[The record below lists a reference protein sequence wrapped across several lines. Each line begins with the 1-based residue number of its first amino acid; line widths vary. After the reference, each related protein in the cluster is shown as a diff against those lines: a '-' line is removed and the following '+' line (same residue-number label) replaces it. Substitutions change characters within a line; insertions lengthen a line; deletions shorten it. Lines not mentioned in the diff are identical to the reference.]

1 MLAIPEGVSVI
12 GLGKL
17 GACVAACLAH
27 KGFQVIGVDV
37 NQTSVDLVNAGR
49 APVMEPG
56 LDEMIAA
63 NRQRLKAT
71 TNYAEAIAATEAT
84 LIVVPTPS
92 DDDGAFSLTYVHEA
106 GRQIGAALRN
116 RNKYHLVVLTSTVLP
131 GSTEYGLMP
140 VLEAESGKSCGP
152 DFGLCYSPEFIA
164 LGSVIH
170 DFLRPD
176 LILIGESD
184 ERAGSALAD
193 LYERACETHPPV
205 ARMSFMNAE
214 LTKLSVNTYVTMKIS
229 FANMLA
235 SICER
240 LPGGDVDVVTSALA
254 LDPRIGSKYL
264 KGAVSYGGPCF
275 PRDNKALAYLG
286 RQLDRPATLAEAT
299 DTYNRSVIDR
309 ILTIVEEAITPDDE
323 VAILGLA
330 YKPYTNVVE
339 EAAGLLLAGQL
350 ADRGVRVTVHD
361 PLAKDAAARVLGIRV
376 RYAATPADAIATA
389 TLVALM
395 SPDRVYT
402 QSDLLIKGLKP
413 GSVLLDAWRSMPHET
428 IERLGVRYIGVGR
441 ARGNGKADLLKRLWA
456 PPTTS
461 SKDRR

>member
-1 MLAIPEGVSVI
+1 
-12 GLGKL
+12 
-17 GACVAACLAH
+17 
-27 KGFQVIGVDV
+27 
-37 NQTSVDLVNAGR
+37 
-49 APVMEPG
+49 
-56 LDEMIAA
+56 MIAA
-63 NRQRLKAT
+63 NRPRLRAT
-71 TNYAEAIAATEAT
+71 TDYAEAIAATEAT

-92 DDDGAFSLTYVHEA
+92 EDDGAFSLTYVREA
-106 GRQIGAALRN
+106 GRQIGAALRG
-116 RNKYHLVVLTSTVLP
+116 RGGYHLVVLTSTVLP
-131 GSTEYGLMP
+131 GSTEYGLLP

-170 DFLRPD
+170 DFMRPD

-184 ERAGSALAD
+184 ERAGSALAG
-193 LYERACETHPPV
+193 LYEQACDTHPPV
-205 ARMSFMNAE
+205 ARMSFTNAE

-286 RQLDRPATLAEAT
+286 RQLGRPATLAEAT
-299 DTYNRSVIDR
+299 DTYNHSVIDR
-309 ILTIVEEAITPDDE
+309 ILTIVEEVITPDDE

-330 YKPYTNVVE
+330 YKPNTNVVE

-361 PLAKDAAARVLGIRV
+361 PLAKDAASRVLGTRV

-389 TLVALM
+389 TLVALL
-395 SPDRVYT
+395 SPDPVYT
-402 QSDLLIKGLKP
+402 KSDVLIKGLKH
-413 GSVLLDAWRSMPHET
+413 GSVFLDAWRSMPQET

-441 ARGNGKADLLKRLWA
+441 DDGSDRTDLLRRLWSA
-456 PPTTS
+456 PVS
-461 SKDRR
+461 SGTDHQ

>member
-37 NQTSVDLVNAGR
+37 NQTAVDLVNAGR
-49 APVMEPG
+49 APIMEPG
-56 LDEMIAA
+56 LEEMIAA
-63 NRQRLKAT
+63 NHQRLRAT
-71 TNYAEAIAATEAT
+71 TNYAEAISATDVT

-92 DDDGAFSLTYVHEA
+92 DDDGAFSLTFVRDA
-106 GRQIGAALRN
+106 GRQIGAALREH
-116 RNKYHLVVLTSTVLP
+116 RGYHLVVLTSTVLP

-140 VLEAESGKSCGP
+140 VLEAESGKACGP

-184 ERAGSALAD
+184 ERAGSALAAF
-193 LYERACETHPPV
+193 YERACETHPPI

-235 SICER
+235 AICER

-286 RQLDRPATLAEAT
+286 RKLERPATLAEAT
-299 DTYNRSVIDR
+299 DTYNRAVIDR
-309 ILTIVEEAITPDDE
+309 ILTTVEDAIGPHDE
-323 VAILGLA
+323 VAVLGLA
-330 YKPYTNVVE
+330 YKPNTNVTD

-350 ADRGVRVTVHD
+350 ADRGIRVTVHD
-361 PLAKDAAARVLGIRV
+361 PLANASASSVLGGRV
-376 RYAATPADAIATA
+376 RYAESLADAVSRAA
-389 TLVALM
+389 LVALM
-395 SPDRVYT
+395 TPDPVYT
-402 QSDLLIKGLKP
+402 ESGALMAALRP
-413 GSVLLDAWRSMPHET
+413 GSIVLDAWRALPQEQ
-428 IERLGVRYIGVGR
+428 IVRLGMRYIGVGR
-441 ARGNGKADLLKRLWA
+441 AQSNDTADLLQRLWA
-456 PPTTS
+456 SPTS